1 VIEIDGCTA
10 LTANRKA
17 LVLGLLLAAVGVTM
31 VAQGLAQPM
40 LTAAGVTLAFGGL
53 LFSFLTRRYEGSPLP
68 SRRTGRLVVSQ
79 SGILLDG
86 RPIVAHGAVTWARV
100 DRADAPRARVRLL
113 GREGVVLAEIEVESE
128 AVADRVIEA
137 AGLGRERTRASFALN
152 YVLFGRTWFWVVLGW
167 MPVLVCFPVVSGA
180 DWVSKRVGLSEAS
193 AGYTLLIYSSLVG
206 LIPIGMGA
214 FRATRTWLEVGRDGL
229 VLCRLG
235 RSRYVSFR
243 DLAGIEPWGVPG
255 TRWASAEGAGLD
267 LLLRTGERIS
277 LRTLRQR
284 QAMRTRNTDP
294 VAREIER
301 ALASYR
307 HSPGREPLEL
317 PAFSRP
323 VGAWVE
329 SLRAMGRQTD
339 AYRLASLSRDALW
352 AGLEDPREE
361 PLRRIA
367 SAIVLQAG
375 GEDPERIC
383 RMAGAVADPKLR
395 RALQVAAEGGNV
407 ATDLEEDG

>member
-1 VIEIDGCTA
+1 MIEIDGCTA
-10 LTANRKA
+10 LTGNRKA
-17 LVLGLLLAAVGVTM
+17 FAFGLLVAGVGVTM
-31 VAQGLAQPM
+31 VAQGPTQPALLAV
-40 LTAAGVTLAFGGL
+40 GGTLAFAGL

-79 SGILLDG
+79 SGFLLDG
-86 RPIVAHGAVTWARV
+86 RPVVAPGAVTWATV

-113 GREGVVLAEIEVESE
+113 GREGVALAEIDVESE
-128 AVADRVIEA
+128 AVADRVIDA
-137 AGLGRERTRASFALN
+137 AGLGRERTRVSFALN

-180 DWVSKRVGLSEAS
+180 DWVAKRVGLLEGS
-193 AGYTLLIYSSLVG
+193 AGYTLLIYVSLIG

-214 FRATRTWLEVGRDGL
+214 FRATRTLLEVGRDGL

-284 QAMRTRNTDP
+284 QAMRTRNVDP
-294 VAREIER
+294 VAREIDR
-301 ALASYR
+301 AVASYR
-307 HSPGREPLEL
+307 HSPGREPLAL
-317 PAFSRP
+317 PTFRRP
-323 VGAWVE
+323 AAVWVE
-329 SLRAMGRQTD
+329 SLRAIGRQTD
-339 AYRLASLSRDALW
+339 GYRLASLSQDALW

-367 SAIVLQAG
+367 SAIVLYAG
-375 GEDPERIC
+375 GEDPERMR
-383 RMAGAVADPKLR
+383 RMAEAVADPKLR

-407 ATDLEEDG
+407 ETDLEEYG